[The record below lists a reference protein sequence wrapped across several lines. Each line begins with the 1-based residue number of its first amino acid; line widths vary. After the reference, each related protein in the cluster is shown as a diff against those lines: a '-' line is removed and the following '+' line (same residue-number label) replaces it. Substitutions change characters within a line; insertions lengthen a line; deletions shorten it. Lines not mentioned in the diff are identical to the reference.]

1 MSNQD
6 DLQNIRRQV
15 DMYFDQV
22 LSRQD
27 SKTLLERVKTD
38 PVYHRVFTQEKMMRE
53 AIRSSVHRPS
63 VTPDL
68 INTIKNNIRM
78 G

>member
-22 LSRQD
+22 LSLQD
-27 SKTLLERVKTD
+27 SKSLLERVKTD
-38 PVYHRVFTQEKMMRE
+38 PVYHRVFTQEKRMRE

-68 INTIKNNIRM
+68 IQTIKNNIRM